1 MNLRSSAQ
9 AELSDDAASMVNFFQ
24 GSRFGYRPEDMKRRT
39 YDSVLIILLCFTVVT
54 WQASN
59 DNPTV

>member
-1 MNLRSSAQ
+1 MSAV
-9 AELSDDAASMVNFFQ
+9 STY
-24 GSRFGYRPEDMKRRT
+24 GPEDLKHGT
-39 YDSVLIILLCFTVVT
+39 YDSVLIMLQGFTVVT

>member
-1 MNLRSSAQ
+1 MTGYDAPSRVNLPGRQ
-9 AELSDDAASMVNFFQ
+9 A
-24 GSRFGYRPEDMKRRT
+24 GYRPEDLKQGT
-39 YDSVLIILLCFTVVT
+39 YDSVLIILLGFTVVT